1 MSKHLIVIAGPTAIG
16 KTNIAIQLAKYFN
29 TAIISADSRQCYRE
43 MSIGTAKP
51 SKQEQDQVQHYFVDS
66 HSISEDLNA
75 GDYEQL
81 ALKYL
86 DIIFE
91 KNDVAVVVGGTGLY
105 LRALCEG
112 IDEMP
117 EINREIEQQI
127 NEQYKENG
135 LLWLQEKL
143 KTEDPSF
150 FEDAEQDNPHRLI
163 RALIF
168 KLSTGKSIVE
178 FKTGVKK
185 ERAFNII
192 KIGLELPRAELYQRI
207 NQRVL
212 QMMDAG
218 LLKEVEQLLPFQNLK
233 NLQTVGYSELFDYF
247 NGKIS
252 LEKAGEKIQQHSRN
266 YAKRQMTWFKKDKEI
281 NWFSPVDKEKI
292 ISFLEKEIK

>member
-16 KTNIAIQLAKYFN
+16 KTNIAIQLAQYFN

-43 MSIGTAKP
+43 MNIGTAKP
-51 SKQEQDQVQHYFVDS
+51 SKQEQEQVPHYFVDS
-66 HSISEDLNA
+66 HAISEDLNA

-91 KNDVAVVVGGTGLY
+91 KNDVAIVVGGTGLY

-117 EINREIEQQI
+117 EINREMEQQI

-135 LLWLQEKL
+135 LLWLQDQL

-150 FEDAEQDNPHRLI
+150 FEDAEQDNPHRLM

-185 ERAFNII
+185 ERTFNII

-212 QMMDAG
+212 QMMEAG

-252 LEKAGEKIQQHSRN
+252 LEKAVEKIQQHSRN
-266 YAKRQMTWFKKDKEI
+266 YAKRQMTWFKKDKDM
-281 NWFSPVDKEKI
+281 NWFSPDDNKKI